1 MTSSRYRCKQT
12 PTLLPCV
19 HPGNPGGL
27 EHRHR
32 CPKAESCRLLKE
44 LAGGDM
50 HEVSPCAMPLSPKMA
65 LPPLSSWYQQ
75 TCLKLWI
82 LNMGTV
88 AHGSLFSEHQTV
100 LSHIYLYMC
109 AYGYTRGFGQILQC
123 GRRKCV
129 QKHGEVV
136 KWICR
141 FEAFWKYP

>member
-19 HPGNPGGL
+19 HPGHLSGL

-32 CPKAESCRLLKE
+32 CPKAESCQLLKE

-50 HEVSPCAMPLSPKMA
+50 HEVGHCAMPLSPKMA
-65 LPPLSSWYQQ
+65 SPPVSNWCQQ
-75 TCLKLWI
+75 ACLKLWM

-100 LSHIYLYMC
+100 MSHTYLCVC
-109 AYGYTRGFGQILQC
+109 AYGYMCRFGQILQC
-123 GRRKCV
+123 GRRKSV
-129 QKHGEVV
+129 QKRGEVV

-141 FEAFWKYP
+141 FEALGKYP